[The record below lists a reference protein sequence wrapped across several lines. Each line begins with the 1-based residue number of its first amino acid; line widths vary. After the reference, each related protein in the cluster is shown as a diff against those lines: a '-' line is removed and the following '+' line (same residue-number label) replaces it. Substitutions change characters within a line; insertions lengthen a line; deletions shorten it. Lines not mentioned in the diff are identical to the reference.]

1 MIKKKP
7 EPLLNKLRIIELFEG
22 DYVAVVK
29 GLMRQLMYHLSVNNE
44 TDVGNFA
51 TEKGGFTHQA
61 IYSRVWAYDI
71 ARICR
76 ESIAT
81 LDNDSVGCYDRMV
94 PGLLSLL
101 LRRVGFPENLT
112 KTFIT
117 QLLQRQR
124 RVQTAYGLSDVM
136 STIKGEYIGG
146 IGQGNPGGLTCY
158 HLQLLVLLKSISAMT
173 TGYRVSDPSGVIEYM
188 QHVAS
193 YVDDCNSLINVLRS
207 ERHLSPE
214 HKLDRLHQ
222 RAQAILNTW
231 VELLRSTGGEISI
244 EKSFLTTCARWES
257 KRGKLI
263 PKLPTIPRD
272 IRVND
277 QPYPLRPPTTCE
289 RYSGVRVGISGEMD
303 EEYKFRL
310 AQSRQFAS
318 AISSIH
324 DRHEAAIAYRTYYLP
339 MLC

>member
-101 LRRVGFPENLT
+101 LRRVGFLENLT
-112 KTFIT
+112 NTFIT

-173 TGYRVSDPSGVIEYM
+173 TGYRVSDPSVVIEYM

-207 ERHLSPE
+207 ERH
-214 HKLDRLHQ
+214 
-222 RAQAILNTW
+222 
-231 VELLRSTGGEISI
+231 
-244 EKSFLTTCARWES
+244 
-257 KRGKLI
+257 
-263 PKLPTIPRD
+263 PR
-272 IRVND
+272 
-277 QPYPLRPPTTCE
+277 T
-289 RYSGVRVGISGEMD
+289 
-303 EEYKFRL
+303 
-310 AQSRQFAS
+310 
-318 AISSIH
+318 
-324 DRHEAAIAYRTYYLP
+324 
-339 MLC
+339 